1 MTRRILFA
9 GLALGPVVI
18 ALHYFTN
25 VGDTALF
32 ALAAAALI
40 PLAWLIGEATEH
52 AAEHTGPGIGGF
64 LNATF
69 GNAPELIIALI
80 AIHEGLTDVV
90 RGSLTG
96 SVVGNLLLVL
106 GFSLFAGGRG
116 EIERWS
122 SFLAFGMIGLSIG
135 LFLIPSIPSWSGD
148 PDAQRI
154 VDLSIP
160 VAIVLLAIY
169 AIVTVYTLRRH
180 SGVHIASD
188 EEIEGWSFKPALAAL
203 GVATVITALVAEVLV
218 GSLET
223 FAHKVGLS
231 DFFVAA
237 VIVAIVGNAAEHGG
251 AVIVA
256 YRGKIKLAAEIA
268 LSSSAQ
274 VAMFLIPA
282 VVLLSWL
289 IDPLALGFRKVE
301 IAALVI
307 SLAVVMATIWG
318 GKSSRLRGSIL
329 IAAYIGVAA
338 MFFIAG
344 DIYRNGSAE
353 GLRRAR
359 ERVRREVELLDRAV
373 LGAHG
378 AEQLAALAAFDD
390 APAVGAVGLEPRD
403 VAPGGASDERRL
415 EAAARATRARSPRP
429 PSTRGRASRRA
440 PAESPAPAPRALAS
454 GAAHRARPPQDR
466 ARALAALHPRSYS

>member
-18 ALHYFTN
+18 AIHYFTN
-25 VGDTALF
+25 VSDTVLF
-32 ALAAAALI
+32 ALSAAALI

-122 SFLAFGMIGLSIG
+122 SFLAFGMIALSIG
-135 LFLIPSIPSWSGD
+135 LFLIPSIPSWTGD

-160 VAIVLLAIY
+160 VAIVLFVIY

-188 EEIEGWSFKPALAAL
+188 DEIDAWSFKRSLTAL
-203 GVATVITALVAEVLV
+203 GIATVITALVAEVLV

-223 FAHKVGLS
+223 FAHQVGLS

-307 SLAVVMATIWG
+307 SLAVVMVTVWG
-318 GKSSRLRGSIL
+318 GRSSRLRGSIL
-329 IAAYIGVAA
+329 IAAYIGVAT

-344 DIYRNGSAE
+344 DLS
-353 GLRRAR
+353 
-359 ERVRREVELLDRAV
+359 
-373 LGAHG
+373 
-378 AEQLAALAAFDD
+378 
-390 APAVGAVGLEPRD
+390 
-403 VAPGGASDERRL
+403 
-415 EAAARATRARSPRP
+415 
-429 PSTRGRASRRA
+429 
-440 PAESPAPAPRALAS
+440 
-454 GAAHRARPPQDR
+454 
-466 ARALAALHPRSYS
+466 